1 VSRYIISRLIQAAV
15 VLVLVTIITFSLIH
29 LAPGGPSAVLTDAR
43 LPPELIARQRANL
56 GLDQPV
62 YIQYFKWAGGL
73 LRGNLG
79 ISYTDQR
86 TVGSEIRQRLP
97 NTLILAGTAFLLAL
111 LVSIPVGIY
120 TAQRARSFPDHLIS
134 GLSFIGLSTPVFWFG
149 IVLIII
155 FSVQLHWLPASGM
168 RTINEQS
175 SPLDLIKH
183 LIMPALVLSMP
194 TMAQFSRFVRASVL
208 ETLNQDYVRT
218 ARAKGLANSIVTYRH
233 VLRNA
238 LMPVVTIIG
247 LTLPV
252 VVTGAAITESVFGWP
267 GMGRLAVDAAFT
279 RDYPV
284 IMGVTVLV
292 AAAVIAINL
301 LTDLLYMVIDPR
313 VRLR

>member
-1 VSRYIISRLIQAAV
+1 MSRYIVSRLIQAAV
-15 VLVLVTIITFSLIH
+15 VLILVTVITFSLIH
-29 LAPGGPSAVLTDAR
+29 LAPGGPSAVLTDAK
-43 LPPELIARQRANL
+43 LPPEQIARQRANL
-56 GLDQPV
+56 GLDKPV
-62 YIQYFKWAGGL
+62 YVQFLKWANGL
-73 LRGNLG
+73 VHGDFG
-79 ISYTDQR
+79 ISYTDER
-86 TVGSEIRQRLP
+86 TVLSEIGQRLP

-111 LVSIPVGIY
+111 IVSIPVGIY
-120 TAQRARSFPDHLIS
+120 TAQRARSIPDHIIS
-134 GLSFIGLSTPVFWFG
+134 GISFIGLSTPVFWFG

-168 RTINEQS
+168 RTINAPNS
-175 SPLDLIKH
+175 LPDLLKH
-183 LIMPALVLSMP
+183 LMMPALVLAMP
-194 TMAQFSRFVRASVL
+194 TTAQFSRFVRASVL

-218 ARAKGLANSIVTYRH
+218 ARAKGLAPSIVTYRH

-252 VVTGAAITESVFGWP
+252 VVTGAALTETVFGWP
-267 GMGRLAVDAAFT
+267 GMGRLAVDAAST

-292 AAAVIAINL
+292 AAVVILMNL
-301 LTDLLYMVIDPR
+301 LTDLAYMAIDPR

>member
-1 VSRYIISRLIQAAV
+1 MGRYIVSRLIQAAV
-15 VLVLVTIITFSLIH
+15 VLILVTIITFSLIH
-29 LAPGGPSAVLTDAR
+29 LAPGGPSAVLSDTR
-43 LPPELIARQRANL
+43 LPPEMIAQQRANL
-56 GLDQPV
+56 GLDKPV
-62 YIQYFKWAGGL
+62 YVQFLKWASGL
-73 LRGNLG
+73 ARGDFG
-79 ISYTDQR
+79 VSYTDER
-86 TVGSEIRQRLP
+86 TVLSEIGQRLP

-111 LVSIPVGIY
+111 IVSIPIGIY
-120 TAQRARSFPDHLIS
+120 TAQRARSIPDHIVS
-134 GLSFIGLSTPVFWFG
+134 GISFIGLSTPVFWFG

-168 RTINEQS
+168 RTINAPNS
-175 SPLDLIKH
+175 LPDLLKH
-183 LIMPALVLSMP
+183 LLMPAFVLAMP
-194 TMAQFSRFVRASVL
+194 TTAQFSRFVRASVL

-218 ARAKGLANSIVTYRH
+218 ARAKGLAPSIVTYRH

-252 VVTGAAITESVFGWP
+252 VVTGAALTETVFGWP
-267 GMGRLAVDAAFT
+267 GMGRLAVDAAST

-292 AAAVIAINL
+292 AAVVIFINL
-301 LTDLLYMVIDPR
+301 LTDLTYMAIDPR

>member
-1 VSRYIISRLIQAAV
+1 MGRYIISRLIQAAV
-15 VLVLVTIITFSLIH
+15 VLVLVTVITFALIH
-29 LAPGGPSAVLTDAR
+29 LAPGGPSAVMTDAK
-43 LPPELIARQRANL
+43 LPPEQIARQRANL

-62 YIQYFKWAGGL
+62 YVQYFKWAGGL
-73 LRGNLG
+73 LRGDFG
-79 ISYTDQR
+79 FSYTDQR
-86 TVGSEIRQRLP
+86 TVLSEIGQRLP
-97 NTLILAGTAFLLAL
+97 NTLILAGTSFILAL
-111 LVSIPVGIY
+111 IVSIPVGVY
-120 TAQRARSFPDHLIS
+120 TAQRARSMPDHVVS
-134 GLSFIGLSTPVFWFG
+134 GLSFLGLSTPVFWFG
-149 IVLIII
+149 IVLIIV

-168 RTINEQS
+168 RTINAPNS
-175 SPLDLIKH
+175 FSDLLKH
-183 LIMPALVLSMP
+183 LIMPAIVLAMP

-218 ARAKGLANSIVTYRH
+218 ARAKGLAASVVTYRH
-233 VLRNA
+233 VLKNA
-238 LMPVVTIIG
+238 LMPVITIIG

-292 AAAVIAINL
+292 AAAVILINL
-301 LTDLLYMVIDPR
+301 LTDFVYMAIDPR